1 MRTTFDIPAKLLDE
15 AKRLSGS
22 KTKNRVV
29 VIAVEDFV
37 RRKRLERLFDR
48 AIDGRFKFDNA
59 DFSRL
64 RHER

>member
-37 RRKRLERLFDR
+37 RRKRLEKLFDR
-48 AIDGRFKFDNA
+48 AIAGEFKFDNV

-64 RHER
+64 RHDR

>member
-37 RRKRLERLFDR
+37 RRKRLEKLFDR
-48 AIDGRFKFDNA
+48 AIGGEFKFDNV

>member
-37 RRKRLERLFDR
+37 RRKRLEKLFDR
-48 AIDGRFKFDNA
+48 AIDGQFKFDNA
-59 DFSRL
+59 DLSRL

>member
-1 MRTTFDIPAKLLDE
+1 MRTTFDIPAKLLNE

-37 RRKRLERLFDR
+37 RRKRLEKLFDR
-48 AIDGRFKFDNA
+48 AIDGQFKFDNA
-59 DFSRL
+59 DLSRL